1 MIDTRYV
8 YAIVPLIFGL
18 LLGIF
23 DSFTWALGLV
33 LLYGVSALWSVQ
45 ILEYLGVK
53 FRTDRTGDTYKSKD
67 DGVCRVCSGSAC
79 NRHRPSVFNTH
90 VKVPKDF
97 DTALQNLLETVL
109 QTYVCEWYST
119 FSTDEAFLQELRLTI
134 ATAARNIISRL
145 FRANIS
151 EVIFNNLIP
160 VALQHAEDWRL
171 LVIHAH
177 KNGNK
182 PEDNV
187 LDYLGHRIHP
197 AALSRD
203 AELNYLRGL
212 VTGFIPHLIPSSY
225 ISTNNKVILREI
237 LANWVLLPAMDALSD
252 PDTINFLVELCTQY
266 QGDLSQELDAV
277 EVPALQCWITPR
289 ITVQDTEDPLKPS
302 LEQVLDNP
310 ELLYLFMQ
318 HIKETG
324 PVNLLQFCLDI
335 DDLSKRMLNPD
346 VTPDLEEALYTDAQ
360 SIYSTYLDPQG
371 PEYLHLPWHITQGMH
386 QILEGGPSKVQELRT
401 SRPLYQAHQE
411 AHARL
416 EAICLPSF
424 HHSFE
429 LYKLLCGSP
438 VSTAFTRTP
447 SQNSISGGVGVGTR
461 LSNQLGRIRGVLR
474 ASAVDGA
481 PFQTPD
487 VFQAE
492 EVDCTPRTFSDT
504 ALYED
509 KCSRDLTTW
518 RATVPHV
525 DGGGAYPLYMIAVH
539 SVAED
544 KSWTVLRRDQDFYVL
559 RARLLEFHGD
569 REMNDSPLPTR
580 KNQSTSLTANRQRY
594 QDFLQKLLAKPT
606 LRSSELLHIFLTA
619 PNLKSY
625 LANYSTPDI
634 GILYQSVAHK
644 LRKEKGQHLDKFMNT
659 FLASTCV
666 KYEHADLG
674 IEPIADHQV
683 VETKQRVDSKSSV
696 FGNNLNIGEFKG
708 SLPYVALGK
717 GQVRGACFCIA
728 EAVENLLDVSG
739 LVSQFTW
746 LIASLTRPSL
756 DSICNKF
763 MDQIL
768 TKLLSGG
775 RAAIVVKLLHNAMF
789 EAKSSTDVNAS
800 VARAQRYTSARE
812 GLHSL
817 LPWWCFRLRTNY
829 WCRLMDALL
838 EPLQNAFLNKHLAY
852 VLVDQVLATLF
863 PEISQV

>member
-8 YAIVPLIFGL
+8 FMTGPVILGL
-18 LLGIF
+18 FLAIF
-23 DSFTWALGLV
+23 DSIAWALVIILT
-33 LLYGVSALWSVQ
+33 YSVSALWGVT
-45 ILEYLGVK
+45 ILDYLGVSVN
-53 FRTDRTGDTYKSKD
+53 THLPGDVCRPRD
-67 DGVCRVCSGSAC
+67 DGACRVCSGSAC
-79 NRHRPSVFNTH
+79 NRHKPSVYNTH

-97 DTALQNLLETVL
+97 DVALQNLLETVL

-119 FSTDEAFLQELRLTI
+119 FSSDEAFLQELRLTI

-145 FRANIS
+145 FRADIS

-171 LVIHAH
+171 LAIHAR

-187 LDYLGHRIHP
+187 IDYLGHRIHP

-277 EVPALQCWITPR
+277 EVPALQSWITPR
-289 ITVQDTEDPLKPS
+289 IIVQDTEDPLKPS
-302 LEQVLDNP
+302 LEQVLESP

-318 HIKETG
+318 HIKESG

-335 DDLSKRMLNPD
+335 DDLSKRMLTPD
-346 VTPDLEEALYTDAQ
+346 MTSDLEESLYTSAQ
-360 SIYSTYLDPQG
+360 SIYSSYLDPEG
-371 PEYLHLPWHITQGMH
+371 GEYLHLPWHISQGMH
-386 QILEGGPSKVQELRT
+386 DILEGGPSKVQELRT

-438 VSTAFTRTP
+438 VSATFTRSA
-447 SQNSISGGVGVGTR
+447 SQHSTMSGGPGVGAR

-481 PFQTPD
+481 PFQSPD

-492 EVDCTPRTFSDT
+492 EVDCTPRTFDS

-509 KCSRDLTTW
+509 KSARDLTTW
-518 RATVPHV
+518 RVTVPHV
-525 DGGGAYPLYMIAVH
+525 DGGGAFPLYMIAVH

-544 KSWTVLRRDQDFYVL
+544 KSWTVLRRDQDFHVL
-559 RARLLEFHGD
+559 RARLMEFHGD

-580 KNQSTSLTANRQRY
+580 KNQTASLTANRQRY
-594 QDFLQKLLAKPT
+594 QDFLQKLVAKPT

-625 LANYSTPDI
+625 LTNYSTPDI
-634 GILYQSVAHK
+634 GILYQNVAHK
-644 LRKEKGQHLDKFMNT
+644 LRKEKGQHLDKFMST
-659 FLASTCV
+659 LLASTFV

-674 IEPIADHQV
+674 IEPVEQVADV
-683 VETKQRVDSKSSV
+683 KKGRNFRSTVFEDNLGIKEMKELPYISTGTKQV
-696 FGNNLNIGEFKG
+696 KG
-708 SLPYVALGK
+708 ASFCVAG
-717 GQVRGACFCIA
+717 
-728 EAVENLLDVSG
+728 AVENLLGVSG
-739 LVSQFTW
+739 LVSQCTW
-746 LIASLTRPSL
+746 LLASLARSSL
-756 DSICNKF
+756 DSVCNKF
-763 MDQIL
+763 MNRIL
-768 TKLLSGG
+768 MKLLSGG
-775 RAAIVVKLLHNAMF
+775 RAAVVVKLLHNAMF
-789 EAKSSTDVNAS
+789 EEKSSIDVNPS
-800 VARAQRYTSARE
+800 SRAERYKSAKE

-817 LPWWCFRLRTNY
+817 LPWWCFGLHTNY
-829 WCRLMDALL
+829 WCKLMDALL
-838 EPLQNAFLNKHLAY
+838 EPLQNPFLNKHLAY
-852 VLVDQVLATLF
+852 VLVDQVLVTLF
-863 PEISQV
+863 PEISQI